1 MKTTITVIVDNI
13 PDKDI
18 KGEWGLS
25 VLVGYGNKKILVD
38 SGASD
43 LFLKNLQKMG
53 IDVSDSELFRC
64 TVNDVKTAVLAVK
77 NRTENIQQRTLDF
90 KMRPEQE
97 AAVEKTAKYFE
108 KLKKKIR
115 SVLRNFSGMLRCA
128 SVKHLHPI
136 SWQKSLYSN
145 VC

>member
-64 TVNDVKTAVLAVK
+64 TVNDVKTAVIAVK
-77 NRTENIQQRTLDF
+77 NRT
-90 KMRPEQE
+90 
-97 AAVEKTAKYFE
+97 
-108 KLKKKIR
+108 
-115 SVLRNFSGMLRCA
+115 
-128 SVKHLHPI
+128 
-136 SWQKSLYSN
+136 
-145 VC
+145 